1 MEKTNQKSYIPS
13 VNVSLRHILTLPT
26 VVSLV
31 LFAILFL
38 YSTCFEQ
45 GFYETDYYTLFDC
58 LREEASSS
66 DPYYYYFS
74 VSYTNPLMTAFL
86 GVVLGIFQF
95 NFLLNKK
102 SCLTHLSF
110 PLKRSRLYLY
120 RTLFPLIIAIWIIS
134 VVAIAVAI
142 LNVIYIGFSIVLLK
156 ALFAKIIL
164 NILPLIF
171 CFTVT
176 VAAHLFTSRK
186 IEAYT
191 LILSLLL
198 SPFSIQKLVRNLFTV
213 TLFGFGNDFYL
224 YNTQID
230 DVLSKFDPL
239 GMSLALEDS
248 LDYVSKNEP
257 LHILSIIW
265 GYIILL
271 VVCVAALVLF
281 GLYFSKKFKP
291 EASGIK
297 GKSRITHTLLSV
309 PVPLLTSA
317 YSMEVLLFDYT
328 NTAVFSA
335 SKVISY
341 VIISVI
347 VGVIASVIINFIVS
361 LGVKKFVWGL
371 SGAGIVA
378 VANIIIVIIGFTGC
392 FGFSSYIPEADDI
405 LYIDISLPFDDFCN
419 NRDNNFLEG
428 STDADTL
435 FVWNENDFDTI
446 CQIHKS
452 IIDTKDLK
460 ETAINCKVTYTL
472 KNGKTVTRNFYN
484 ISEQA
489 SYQYLSLWET
499 ETVNYNYKYILG
511 QNTAEDTEEL
521 REYIEEYL
529 SSDYGAYSNSISN
542 YEDSSYQSVYD
553 YYYFSGYYYD
563 MPSQISFTDNIFI
576 ISKDNTVTNIGKIT
590 DMDVSRPYL
599 ADNIE
604 LITEALYKDIC
615 TLSAEEWF
623 MPERQLGA
631 IVFSAF
637 HSNSYNYK
645 AKDLLLSTN
654 NVFYI
659 NSNMTNTLKVLDQL
673 GYSKYFECT
682 KQIHSAHLVDVNH
695 MVNWAGSLLVQE
707 EQYTESLLHSTYFT
721 QNSQEMYDYLEYIS
735 STTYESEQP
744 ETQTVYSSVSFFDR
758 LFGNNY
764 YENYSYGDSLPPPK
778 TPVTDNVHAQD
789 MLNNSY
795 MAYNVGNN
803 GDFLVVQFTDGS
815 YCMLIK
821 PS

>member
-58 LREEASSS
+58 LREEANSS
-66 DPYYYYFS
+66 DPYYYFS
-74 VSYTNPLMTAFL
+74 VSYANSLMPAFL

-110 PLKRSRLYLY
+110 PVKRSRLYLY

-156 ALFAKIIL
+156 ALFAKIVL

-198 SPFSIQKLVRNLFTV
+198 LPFSIQKLVRNLFTV

-248 LDYVSKNEP
+248 LDYVAKNEP

-281 GLYFSKKFKP
+281 GLYFSRKFKP

-309 PVPLLTSA
+309 PVPLLISA
-317 YSMEVLLFDYT
+317 YSLETLLFDYT
-328 NTAVFSA
+328 NTADFPA

-378 VANIIIVIIGFTGC
+378 VANLIIVIIGFTGC

-428 STDADTL
+428 STDAATL

-446 CQIHKS
+446 RQIHKS

-472 KNGKTVTRNFYN
+472 KNGKAVTRNFYN

-529 SSDYGAYSNSISN
+529 SSDYGAYSNLNSN

-553 YYYFSGYYYD
+553 YYYFSGYYYN
-563 MPSQISFTDNIFI
+563 MPSQISLTDNIFI

-590 DMDVSRPYL
+590 DKDVSRPYL

-682 KQIHSAHLVDVNH
+682 KQIHSAHLVNANH

-707 EQYTESLLHSTYFT
+707 EQYTEALLHSTYFT

-778 TPVTDNVHAQD
+778 TPVTDNAHAQD

-815 YCMLIK
+815 YCMLVK